1 MSYQALARKWR
12 PRRFVDLVGQEH
24 VRRALTNALASDRLH
39 HAYLFTGTRGV
50 GKTTIARLFAKA
62 LNCEQGVSVEPCG
75 ECGACTAIDAGRFM
89 DLIEVDDASRTGVDD
104 TRDLLEN
111 VQYAPTHGRY
121 KVYLIDEVHMFSK
134 SSFNALLKTLE
145 EPPPHIKFLLAT
157 TDPQKIPATILS
169 RCLQFNL
176 RALTPEQ
183 VGAQLQRVMSAEAI
197 APDPAAVELL
207 ARAAAGSMRD
217 ALSLLDQALAHG
229 AGELHADA
237 VRAMLGTLDRS
248 HAVRLL
254 SALADGDGP
263 ALLAA
268 LAETNAQAADP
279 AAVLDDL
286 LRLLHQVALCQA
298 VPGASLSA
306 DADPAVVGALADRIA
321 AEDVQLYYQMALIGR
336 RDLPLAPDPASGLE
350 MLLLRLLVFRPDDGD
365 DAPARAPEPR
375 STAARVRATPSAA
388 AAPPKATH
396 TRPDNPHAS
405 ERTMRAV
412 PPVNDPPAAPAA
424 QPPPAQPLA
433 VGDDWSAIAR
443 QLGLRGAANQLAQ
456 HCVLLQ
462 RQDAHFELAVDAR
475 SRGLLTPATK
485 QALTEALSGLIGQPA
500 RVEIGDQAEIANTPA
515 QQSARAAAERQAQSR
530 ATLESDPLVRG
541 LMDTLDAR
549 IIDGSAS
556 SAE

>member
-89 DLIEVDDASRTGVDD
+89 DLIEVDAASRTGVDD

-183 VGAQLQRVMSAEAI
+183 VGGQLQRVMSAEAI

-365 DAPARAPEPR
+365 DAPARAPEPH

-424 QPPPAQPLA
+424 QPATAQALA

>member
-1 MSYQALARKWR
+1 VSYQALARKWR
-12 PRRFVDLVGQEH
+12 PRRFADMVGQEH

-50 GKTTIARLFAKA
+50 GKTTVARLFAKA

-75 ECGACTAIDAGRFM
+75 VCSACTAIDAGRFM
-89 DLIEVDDASRTGVDD
+89 DLIEVDAASRTGVDD

-111 VQYAPTHGRY
+111 VQYAPTQGRY

-183 VGAQLQRVMSAEAI
+183 VGGQLTRVLLAEQI
-197 APDPAAVELL
+197 APDAAAVELL

-229 AGELHADA
+229 GGELHADA

-254 SALADGDGP
+254 NALADGDGP

-298 VPGASLSA
+298 VPGASLAA
-306 DADPAVVGALADRIA
+306 DADPAVVNALADRIA

-350 MLLLRLLVFRPDDGD
+350 MLLLRLLVFRPDGGD
-365 DAPARAPEPR
+365 DAPARRPESQKGAP
-375 STAARVRATPSAA
+375 AT
-388 AAPPKATH
+388 
-396 TRPDNPHAS
+396 
-405 ERTMRAV
+405 
-412 PPVNDPPAAPAA
+412 AAPAPRVA
-424 QPPPAQPLA
+424 ATRPPDRNVAERVAASASTVIDPPPARPA
-433 VGDDWSAIAR
+433 SVTTARPTADSDDWTTLVS
-443 QLGLRGAANQLAQ
+443 QLELRGAAQQLAQ
-456 HCVLLQ
+456 HCVLLA

-475 SRGLLTPATK
+475 SRGLLTPVTR
-485 QALTEALSGLIGQPA
+485 QALTEALSRLVGQPA
-500 RVEIGDQAEIANTPA
+500 RVDFSDQAAVTDTPA
-515 QQSARAAAERQAQSR
+515 RQSARAAAERQSQSR
-530 ATLESDPLVRG
+530 ATLESNPLVRG
-541 LMDTLDAR
+541 LIDTLDAR
-549 IIDGSAS
+549 IIDGSES
-556 SAE
+556 SAD

>member
-1 MSYQALARKWR
+1 M
-12 PRRFVDLVGQEH
+12 VGQEH

-50 GKTTIARLFAKA
+50 GKTTVARLFAKA

-75 ECGACTAIDAGRFM
+75 VCSACTAIDAGRFM
-89 DLIEVDDASRTGVDD
+89 DLIEVDAASRTGVDD

-111 VQYAPTHGRY
+111 VQYAPTQGRY
-121 KVYLIDEVHMFSK
+121 KVYLIDEVHMFSR

-183 VGAQLQRVMSAEAI
+183 VGGQLQRVMLAEEI

-229 AGELHADA
+229 GGALQADA
-237 VRAMLGTLDRS
+237 VRTMLGTLDRS

-254 SALADGDGP
+254 NSLADSDGP

-286 LRLLHQVALCQA
+286 LRLLHQVALYQA
-298 VPGASLSA
+298 VPGASLAA
-306 DADPAVVGALADRIA
+306 DADPAVVSALAGRIA
-321 AEDVQLYYQMALIGR
+321 AEDVQLYYQMALTGR

-350 MLLLRLLVFRPDDGD
+350 MLLLRLLVFRPDGGD
-365 DAPARAPEPR
+365 DDPARRPESQTVAPAK
-375 STAARVRATPSAA
+375 T
-388 AAPPKATH
+388 
-396 TRPDNPHAS
+396 
-405 ERTMRAV
+405 
-412 PPVNDPPAAPAA
+412 APAPRVA
-424 QPPPAQPLA
+424 TTRSPDRNVAERAAGPASTVVDPPPARPASVTTAQQTA
-433 VGDDWSAIAR
+433 ASDDWTTLVS
-443 QLGLRGAANQLAQ
+443 QLELRGAAQQLAQ
-456 HCVLLQ
+456 HCVLLA

-475 SRGLLTPATK
+475 SRGLLTPVTR
-485 QALTEALSGLIGQPA
+485 QALTEALSRLVGQPA
-500 RVEIGDQAEIANTPA
+500 RVDFSDQAAVADTPA
-515 QQSARAAAERQAQSR
+515 RQSARAAAQRQSQFR
-530 ATLESDPLVRG
+530 ATLESNPLVRG

-549 IIDGSAS
+549 IIDGSES
-556 SAE
+556 SPD

>member
-1 MSYQALARKWR
+1 
-12 PRRFVDLVGQEH
+12 
-24 VRRALTNALASDRLH
+24 
-39 HAYLFTGTRGV
+39 
-50 GKTTIARLFAKA
+50 
-62 LNCEQGVSVEPCG
+62 
-75 ECGACTAIDAGRFM
+75 M
-89 DLIEVDDASRTGVDD
+89 DLIEVDAASRTGVDD

-111 VQYAPTHGRY
+111 VQYAPTQGRY

-183 VGAQLQRVMSAEAI
+183 VGGQLTRVLLAEQI
-197 APDPAAVELL
+197 APDAAAVELL

-229 AGELHADA
+229 GGELHADA

-254 SALADGDGP
+254 NALADGDGP

-298 VPGASLSA
+298 VPGASLAA
-306 DADPAVVGALADRIA
+306 DADPAVVNALADRIA

-350 MLLLRLLVFRPDDGD
+350 MLLLRLLVFRPDGGD
-365 DAPARAPEPR
+365 DAPARR
-375 STAARVRATPSAA
+375 SAA
-388 AAPPKATH
+388 QGRTDSAAGKPCRAGIDAPPATVRH
-396 TRPDNPHAS
+396 RGTAEIPTARPVPAAS
-405 ERTMRAV
+405 ASPID
-412 PPVNDPPAAPAA
+412 PPPAPAAPTCHSGSR
-424 QPPPAQPLA
+424 PPPATTGRHWSRSLA
-433 VGDDWSAIAR
+433 C
-443 QLGLRGAANQLAQ
+443 AALPISWHNTA
-456 HCVLLQ
+456 CCCA

-475 SRGLLTPATK
+475 SRGLLTPVTR

-500 RVEIGDQAEIANTPA
+500 RVDFSDQAAAADTPA
-515 QQSARAAAERQAQSR
+515 QQSARAAAERQAQAR

-549 IIDGSAS
+549 IIDGSECIRRLGRPAGS
-556 SAE
+556 RPVNSALATNTRNAHERQHESAHATGPAHAGSHAEGAAGAGGHRGQRRCRRRPGQRDHELQPPGAAGQHRPRPAR

>member
-1 MSYQALARKWR
+1 M
-12 PRRFVDLVGQEH
+12 VGQEH

-50 GKTTIARLFAKA
+50 GKTTVARLFAKA

-75 ECGACTAIDAGRFM
+75 ECSACTAIDAGRFM
-89 DLIEVDDASRTGVDD
+89 DLIEVDAASRTGVDD

-111 VQYAPTHGRY
+111 VQYAPTQGRY

-157 TDPQKIPATILS
+157 TDPQKIPPTILS

-183 VGAQLQRVMSAEAI
+183 VGGQLQRVLLAEQI

-229 AGELHADA
+229 GGELQADA

-254 SALADGDGP
+254 NALADGDGP

-298 VPGASLSA
+298 VPGASLAA
-306 DADPAVVGALADRIA
+306 DADPAVVNALANRIA

-350 MLLLRLLVFRPDDGD
+350 MLLLRLLVFRPDGEGD
-365 DAPARAPEPR
+365 TPARRPEPR
-375 STAARVRATPSAA
+375 TAAPAVPEAVRAAPTSAASSSGAA
-388 AAPPKATH
+388 AA
-396 TRPDNPHAS
+396 RPA
-405 ERTMRAV
+405 ER
-412 PPVNDPPAAPAA
+412 PAAGPAVQPAA
-424 QPPPAQPLA
+424 TIDEPPPAQSARTAAAQPLA
-433 VGDDWSAIAR
+433 ATDDWTALVP
-443 QLGLRGAANQLAQ
+443 QLGLRGAADQLAQ
-456 HCVLLQ
+456 HCVLLG

-475 SRGLLTPATK
+475 SRGLLTPLTR
-485 QALTEALSGLIGQPA
+485 QALTEALSRLVGQPA
-500 RVEIGDQAEIANTPA
+500 RVDFSDQAAITDTPA
-515 QQSARAAAERQAQSR
+515 RQSARAAAQRQAQDR
-530 ATLESDPLVRG
+530 ATLESNPLVRG

-556 SAE
+556 SPE

>member
-1 MSYQALARKWR
+1 VSYQALARTWR
-12 PRRFVDLVGQEH
+12 PRRFADMVGQEH

-50 GKTTIARLFAKA
+50 GKTTVARLLAKA

-75 ECGACTAIDAGRFM
+75 ACGACTAIDAGRFM
-89 DLIEVDDASRTGVDD
+89 DLIEVDAASRTGVDD

-111 VQYAPTHGRY
+111 VQYAPTQGRY

-183 VGAQLQRVMSAEAI
+183 IGGQLQRVLLAEQI
-197 APDPAAVELL
+197 APDAAAVELL

-229 AGELHADA
+229 GGQLHADA

-254 SALADGDGP
+254 EALADGDGP

-268 LAETNAQAADP
+268 LAETYAQAADP

-298 VPGASLSA
+298 VPGASLAA
-306 DADPAVVGALADRIA
+306 DADPAVVSALAARIG
-321 AEDVQLYYQMALIGR
+321 AEDVQLYYQMALLGR

-350 MLLLRLLVFRPDDGD
+350 MLLLRLLVFRPDGGD
-365 DAPARAPEPR
+365 DASARRPEAQRAAPQANRTAPTSPPPTVPASGTADKP
-375 STAARVRATPSAA
+375 AARPAA
-388 AAPPKATH
+388 AAPAGTTPAQ
-396 TRPDNPHAS
+396 HAAAPTS
-405 ERTMRAV
+405 A
-412 PPVNDPPAAPAA
+412 PQPAAA
-424 QPPPAQPLA
+424 L
-433 VGDDWSAIAR
+433 DDWATLAA

-456 HCVLLQ
+456 HCVLL
-462 RQDAHFELAVDAR
+462 RRRDSHFELAVDAR
-475 SRGLLTPATK
+475 SRSLLTPLTR
-485 QALTEALSGLIGQPA
+485 QALTDALSDLIGQPA
-500 RVEIGDQAEIANTPA
+500 RVDFSDQAAAADTPA
-515 QQSARAAAERQAQSR
+515 QQSARAAAERQAQAR
-530 ATLESDPLVRG
+530 TTLESNPLVRG
-541 LMDTLDAR
+541 LLDTLDAR
-549 IIDGSAS
+549 IIDGSEA
-556 SAE
+556 AAD

>member
-12 PRRFVDLVGQEH
+12 PRRFADMVGQEH

-50 GKTTIARLFAKA
+50 GKTTVARLFAKA

-75 ECGACTAIDAGRFM
+75 ECGACIAIDGGRFM
-89 DLIEVDDASRTGVDD
+89 DLIEVDAASRTGVDD

-111 VQYAPTHGRY
+111 VQYAPTQGRY

-157 TDPQKIPATILS
+157 TDPQKIPPTILS

-183 VGAQLQRVMSAEAI
+183 VGGQLTRVLLAEQI
-197 APDPAAVELL
+197 APDAAAVELL

-229 AGELHADA
+229 GGQLHADA

-254 SALADGDGP
+254 GALAEGDGP

-279 AAVLDDL
+279 ATVLDDL

-298 VPGASLSA
+298 VPGASLAA
-306 DADPAVVGALADRIA
+306 DADPAVVNALAGRIA
-321 AEDVQLYYQMALIGR
+321 AEDTQLYYQMALIGR

-350 MLLLRLLVFRPDDGD
+350 MLLLRLLVFRPVGGEA
-365 DAPARAPEPR
+365 APAQRPEPQK
-375 STAARVRATPSAA
+375 AAQ
-388 AAPPKATH
+388 
-396 TRPDNPHAS
+396 
-405 ERTMRAV
+405 
-412 PPVNDPPAAPAA
+412 AAPAA
-424 QPPPAQPLA
+424 TRTAPAEPPARLTAERVAPPASTVIDPPPVTAT
-433 VGDDWSAIAR
+433 DDWTALVPK
-443 QLGLRGAANQLAQ
+443 LGLRGAANQLAQ
-456 HCVLLQ
+456 HCVLL
-462 RQDAHFELAVDAR
+462 RRRDSHFELAVDAR
-475 SRGLLTPATK
+475 SRSLLTPVTR

-500 RVEIGDQAEIANTPA
+500 RVDFRDQAAVVDTPA
-515 QQSARAAAERQAQSR
+515 QQSARAAAERQARAR

-556 SAE
+556 SPG